1 MIHKSPVSG
10 TNRLGCKEP
19 KKHNANSQIIAQRMK
34 DEGIEPVYRYLL
46 NGIFMIKVNLGNWFI
61 DQRQKYSVATQRFL
75 CNIFVVN

>member
-34 DEGIEPVYRYLL
+34 DEGIKLLYLL
-46 NGIFMIKVNLGNWFI
+46 NGIFMIKVNRGN
-61 DQRQKYSVATQRFL
+61 
-75 CNIFVVN
+75 